1 MTAPAV
7 GPPPLCGKPSH
18 RAGGGAL
25 TCPDCLAASVVA
37 LLRAGRPGMA
47 LRVAELLPGAMDAA
61 RAAGFDAG
69 LAAGVRLGRTAARL
83 ERAKEAWAW
92 LPRGQRH
99 IGDVTRRKDHDAY
112 QKALERLL
120 RDLKVAVPDQA
131 PAA

>member
-69 LAAGVRLGRTAARL
+69 FDAGARLGRTAARL
-83 ERAKEAWAW
+83 ARAKREAES
-92 LPRGQRH
+92 RGQ
-99 IGDVTRRKDHDAY
+99 
-112 QKALERLL
+112 
-120 RDLKVAVPDQA
+120 A
-131 PAA
+131 PPGAGGTSPQGGG